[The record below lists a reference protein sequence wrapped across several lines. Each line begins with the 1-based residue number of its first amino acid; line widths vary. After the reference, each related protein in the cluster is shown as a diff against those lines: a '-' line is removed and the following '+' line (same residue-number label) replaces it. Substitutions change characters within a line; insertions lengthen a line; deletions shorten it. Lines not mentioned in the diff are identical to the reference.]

1 MLTENR
7 CDYVVGGLKN
17 WSLLRRH
24 VHLVESYCK
33 RKFHG
38 KIPPKE
44 SITNILRLAEEQSS
58 DEEEEMLP
66 HAKRRRTHEN
76 PSKSVLESYSVEFSN
91 ICVSNSSTSCS
102 TSTPCSKKSNFSMRR
117 CEPTTVEEEAQLELA
132 LQASSFGVQ
141 KANVPPLEQTGKE
154 QISTKPT
161 PNSVNH
167 LNVNDAANPLMSLS
181 HSNAPSADKQ
191 IV

>member
-17 WSLLRRH
+17 WSLLRKH
-24 VHLVESYCK
+24 VHLVESYSK

-58 DEEEEMLP
+58 DEEEMLP
-66 HAKRRRTHEN
+66 HAKQRRTHEN
-76 PSKSVLESYSVEFSN
+76 PSKSVLESYGVEFPS

-117 CEPTTVEEEAQLELA
+117 CEPTTVEEEEAQLELA

-141 KANVPPLEQTGKE
+141 KPNVPPLEQTGKE
-154 QISTKPT
+154 QIATKPA
-161 PNSVNH
+161 PNSVSQ
-167 LNVNDAANPLMSLS
+167 LNVNDAANALMSLS
-181 HSNAPSADKQ
+181 HSNAC
-191 IV
+191 